1 MNLNDIKEL
10 GVLYTSLND
19 DKIARVFAYMESME
33 RAEKD
38 KNTEYSF
45 LYQFVFVLR
54 NCSKK
59 EFMLSS
65 PFSEIIDL
73 KFGNK
78 KH

>member
-38 KNTEYSF
+38 KTTEYSF

-54 NCSKK
+54 NCLKK